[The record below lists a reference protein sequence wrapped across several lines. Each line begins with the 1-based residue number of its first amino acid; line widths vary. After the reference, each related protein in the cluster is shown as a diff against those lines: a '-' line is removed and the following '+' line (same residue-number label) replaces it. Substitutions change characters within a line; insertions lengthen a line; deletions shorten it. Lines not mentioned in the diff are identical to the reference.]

1 MPKKKKKGEGSSK
14 FMSIVHLLCMMLLQ
28 LALNTKGFSSFYSS
42 SWVKFLLIDWLDMAM
57 RIQE

>member
-1 MPKKKKKGEGSSK
+1 MPKKKGGSK